1 MKKRKNSSS
10 SSSSPTPA
18 EANSFLNSRD
28 DNAPKR
34 QSLVNA
40 SKRQKGFVDVE
51 IDCEPI
57 DYEPAALGLDR
68 KFSPEESNRS
78 SPVKIQSLMDVIRVR
93 REQATRTLL
102 FAPDLH
108 NAANPCPRYMRHK
121 IESYVGRVRHVALTS
136 VISSSK
142 SDNLSLPSKGDDQ
155 PFVRRSL
162 LVEFED
168 LNQMNKLIRHFSQ
181 PFPGHK
187 ANYSNRL
194 LYCHGHWSQSDAL
207 DSPMELSDALNACN
221 NVSDQI

>member
-108 NAANPCPRYMRHK
+108 NA
-121 IESYVGRVRHVALTS
+121 
-136 VISSSK
+136 
-142 SDNLSLPSKGDDQ
+142 
-155 PFVRRSL
+155 
-162 LVEFED
+162 
-168 LNQMNKLIRHFSQ
+168 
-181 PFPGHK
+181 
-187 ANYSNRL
+187 
-194 LYCHGHWSQSDAL
+194 
-207 DSPMELSDALNACN
+207 
-221 NVSDQI
+221 